1 MKRREFITLL
11 GGAAAAWPLAVR
23 AQQAGKVWRIG
34 MLEASAMALNQA
46 NQDAFRRG
54 LRDLGYI
61 EGHNLIIEYR
71 SAEGRSELF
80 GALAAELVRL
90 NVDLIV
96 TRGTPAALAAKE
108 ASSIIPVVM
117 AASGDPVGTGIVA
130 GLARPGG
137 NVTGLS
143 AFTVEVSSKRLEL
156 MNEALGGIQRIA
168 YIHNPNNPAASRQWQ
183 ELQAAAHSLRIEPQ
197 FHHART
203 PDDLERAFDAA
214 SKQRA
219 QVLFVANDTVT
230 MANRRQVVEL
240 AVKHGLPVSYND
252 REFVDA
258 GGLMALAVSYPDL
271 YRRAATFVDKIL
283 RGSKPADFPVEQP
296 TKFELVINLK
306 AAKAIGLDLPATL
319 LARADEVIE

>member
-117 AASGDPVGTGIVA
+117 AASGA

-240 AVKHGLPVSYND
+240 AVKHRLPASYND

-283 RGSKPADFPVEQP
+283 RGSKPADLPVEQP